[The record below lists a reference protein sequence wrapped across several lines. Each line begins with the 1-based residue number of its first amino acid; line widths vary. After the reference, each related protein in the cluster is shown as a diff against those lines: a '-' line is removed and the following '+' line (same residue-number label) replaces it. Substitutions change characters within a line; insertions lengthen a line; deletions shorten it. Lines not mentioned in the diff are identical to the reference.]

1 MPDEQPRRRIP
12 GLGIAIA
19 VAFLILPIA
28 GVAWWLN
35 RPKAGSA
42 QSGPGLAD
50 LDVVC
55 LGRVDGLTPIASLE
69 PGIPGKV
76 AEVFVSE
83 GQPVKEGDKLV
94 RLDDEALKLKEEEA
108 RAAVTAAE
116 VEIESAKLEEGL
128 SPVRRATQEAAV
140 AAAAERVTA
149 ARKLYEE
156 KKTSQKFGTVTAAE
170 LIAADAEVK
179 QLAQLETVEASR
191 LAEVKAGEAGLKLKV

>member
-69 PGIPGKV
+69 PGSPGKG
-76 AEVFVSE
+76 AAVFGAAGRSVR
-83 GQPVKEGDKLV
+83 EGDKPP
-94 RLDDEALKLKEEEA
+94 RPDDGALRGK
-108 RAAVTAAE
+108 
-116 VEIESAKLEEGL
+116 
-128 SPVRRATQEAAV
+128 
-140 AAAAERVTA
+140 
-149 ARKLYEE
+149 
-156 KKTSQKFGTVTAAE
+156 
-170 LIAADAEVK
+170 D
-179 QLAQLETVEASR
+179 
-191 LAEVKAGEAGLKLKV
+191 GE